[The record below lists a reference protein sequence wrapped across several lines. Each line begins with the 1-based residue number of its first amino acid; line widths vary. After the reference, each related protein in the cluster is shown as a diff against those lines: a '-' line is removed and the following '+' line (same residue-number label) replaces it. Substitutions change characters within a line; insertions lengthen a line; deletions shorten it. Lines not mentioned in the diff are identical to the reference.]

1 MMDKF
6 YFDDIAEDTVLEF
19 GKFEMTQEEIIRFA
33 KAYDPQS
40 FHTEPV
46 PPPDSAFPKLIASG
60 WNTAAATMRMFV
72 ENWIVK
78 CHVLPS
84 PGLDELRFVRP
95 VFPGDTLR
103 LRLSVIAKRK
113 SATKP
118 DRGIINFRLETLN
131 QNGDVVLTFKSIDFL
146 KVRPSSAL
154 A

>member
-6 YFDDIAEDTVLEF
+6 YFDDIAEDMIVEF
-19 GKFEMTQEEIIRFA
+19 GKFEMTQDEIIRFA
-33 KAYDPQS
+33 EAYDQQS

-46 PPPDSAFPKLIASG
+46 PPPGSAFPKLIASG
-60 WNTAAATMRMFV
+60 WNTAAATMRMYV

-78 CHVLPS
+78 CHAFPS

-103 LRLSVIAKRK
+103 LRLGVIAKRK

-146 KVRPSSAL
+146 KVRPG
-154 A
+154 